1 MKKITPIFS
10 LLHSSSIH
18 LPVLLFL
25 LSLLLNSCV
34 SLWSSQDMAAPTVSL
49 AAIEL
54 QGIKGLE
61 TIFLLKLRIMNLND
75 EPLEIHGLNCGV
87 QINGNFF
94 ATGVSDE
101 PVTLPAS
108 GTAVLQVTVYTSM
121 IDIAGSIIAL
131 LQEDVQHSG
140 PPAKPVEYELT
151 GELRLGEQG
160 ERTVPFQLQGDFP
173 PEQ

>member
-1 MKKITPIFS
+1 MDKQDAFTKIVAGSKEFGLYDINALNEPGLSIDSLPFS
-10 LLHSSSIH
+10 IKILVEN
-18 LPVLLFL
+18 VLR
-25 LSLLLNSCV
+25 NMGAAGV
-34 SLWSSQDMAAPTVSL
+34 SEKDLGNIAGWQQSY
-49 AAIEL
+49 
-54 QGIKGLE
+54 
-61 TIFLLKLRIMNLND
+61 D

-108 GTAVLQVTVYTSM
+108 GTTVLQVTVYTSM

-131 LQEDVQHSG
+131 LQENVQHSG

-173 PEQ
+173 PEK